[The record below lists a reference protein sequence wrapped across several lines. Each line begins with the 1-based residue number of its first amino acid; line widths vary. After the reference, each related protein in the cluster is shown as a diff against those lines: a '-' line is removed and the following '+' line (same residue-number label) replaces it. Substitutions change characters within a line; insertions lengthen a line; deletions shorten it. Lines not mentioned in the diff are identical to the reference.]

1 LESERANKALDRWFG
16 RSDLVLS
23 APFDSNSFLRS
34 FMPAT
39 GGHHPARLLG
49 FGSQMS
55 CLAAVAKRA
64 GRTVYLCGAP
74 EIFSSDSARGEL
86 DRLSLPDASDHS
98 FVHIRLGPARYARIL
113 RGIENVFFAAEE
125 VESRSTSGGLNPYA
139 ANDQLPPAFDR
150 ILAGSGVYALPKRL
164 SGSELPIERCDP
176 GLPAADITR
185 SQNGRPLH
193 PIATYSNPALTNF
206 ADQRLSQM
214 TPGSAAR
221 ERWCSHPEP
230 WSVMTPRALLLPW
243 NLSNPVAVAPLLV
256 RLIARHRMQ
265 AVEKLAIVLCPF
277 NITWR
282 RGQDIVD
289 LVLEVK
295 KALGD
300 SPLLQNLWLAALE
313 PHHVQ
318 IMSRYVHFTAWLDG
332 QDSEVQWTCRRFR
345 ALDIESAL
353 VGSSDWLLLDALPAL
368 AGIYSPVL
376 RSSIDVRDEFGR
388 RSYVVSTP
396 SPAQLSGWLDQEI
409 GRAPRENVEDKP
421 TGRPEG
427 VRLSTVSMF
436 LGSQNAS
443 TRPGS

>member
-1 LESERANKALDRWFG
+1 
-16 RSDLVLS
+16 
-23 APFDSNSFLRS
+23 
-34 FMPAT
+34 MPAT

-64 GRTVYLCGAP
+64 DRTVYLCGAP
-74 EIFSSDSARGEL
+74 EIFTSNSARCEL
-86 DRLSLPDASDHS
+86 DRLALPDTSDRS
-98 FVHIRLGPARYARIL
+98 FIHIRLGSARYARIL

-125 VESRSTSGGLNPYA
+125 VVLRSTSGGLNPYA
-139 ANDQLPPAFDR
+139 TNDRLPPAFDT
-150 ILAGSGVYALPKRL
+150 ILAGVGVYALPKRL
-164 SGSELPIERCDP
+164 SGTELPVERCDP
-176 GLPAADITR
+176 ELPAADIAR
-185 SQNGRPLH
+185 SQNDWPLH
-193 PIATYSNPALTNF
+193 PIETSSNPALTNF
-206 ADQRLSQM
+206 ADQGLSKM
-214 TPGSAAR
+214 TPVSAAC

-243 NLSNPVAVAPLLV
+243 NLSNPAAVAPLLV

-295 KALGD
+295 KAFGD

-313 PHHVQ
+313 PHHIQ

-332 QDSEVQWTCRRFR
+332 QDPEIQWTCRRFR

-353 VGSSDWLLLDALPAL
+353 FGSPDGLLLDALPAM
-368 AGIYSPVL
+368 AGTYSPVL

-396 SPAQLSGWLDQEI
+396 SPAQLSTWLDQEI
-409 GRAPRENVEDKP
+409 CRAPRENVVDKP
-421 TGRPEG
+421 TRRREEE
-427 VRLSTVSMF
+427 RLSNVSKF
-436 LGSQNAS
+436 LGNSNAS